1 MAKES
6 GLNMRLYVSGYDLS
20 GDANSLGAV
29 GYTNELY
36 EVTTLSDSST
46 ARLLGKVDG
55 TLTVNGYFDNAAN
68 KIHSVLSGNSGK
80 IPTADVNVLVP
91 MGSSI
96 GDPAYGLV
104 AKEAEYNTDRSDS
117 GPITVYSSFA
127 ANGYAPEFG
136 TMVTAHDDTITA
148 STSGSSVDDS
158 ASSSSGGAMY
168 YQVLALSAVGGNA
181 RWHLNLQHSTNDSTW
196 TDAAT
201 ATVSASDGIGAAR
214 GAFTGTFNRYVRAR
228 VVLDA
233 SSGSLTYAISYSRG

>member
-36 EVTTLSDSST
+36 DVTTLSDSST

-68 KIHSVLSGNSGK
+68 KIHAVFSGNSGK

-91 MGSSI
+91 LSSAA
-96 GDPAYGLV
+96 GDPCYGLV

-127 ANGYAPEFG
+127 ANGYAPQFG
-136 TMVTAHDDTITA
+136 EMITTHDDTAA
-148 STSGSSVDDS
+148 SGTVNSAVVDSG
-158 ASSSSGGAMY
+158 ASSSSGASGFL
-168 YQVLALSAVGGNA
+168 QVFSVASGTPTIKIQHATSSGGTYSDLISFTAVTDRTSEYKEVSGTVNRYLRYNVTGTYTTVNFAVALS
-181 RWHLNLQHSTNDSTW
+181 RT
-196 TDAAT
+196 
-201 ATVSASDGIGAAR
+201 
-214 GAFTGTFNRYVRAR
+214 
-228 VVLDA
+228 
-233 SSGSLTYAISYSRG
+233 